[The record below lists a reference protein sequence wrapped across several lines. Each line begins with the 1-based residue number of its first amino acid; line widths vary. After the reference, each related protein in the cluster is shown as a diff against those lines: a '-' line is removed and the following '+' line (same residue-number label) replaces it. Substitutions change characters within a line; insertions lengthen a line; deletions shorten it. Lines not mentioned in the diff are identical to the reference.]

1 MDLGLTGKTA
11 LITGGTSGIGLAI
24 ARRLGQE
31 GCRIAICG
39 RAADRLKTALTELS
53 PDARGFAADVR
64 QPSDIARP
72 VADVTVYCCG
82 HRQAR
87 PHRHRGQQCR
97 HPSEGTAR

>member
-24 ARRLGQE
+24 ARRLLGE
-31 GCRIAICG
+31 GVKVFICG
-39 RAADRLKTALTELS
+39 RDEAKLAEALAEL
-53 PDARGFAADVR
+53 
-64 QPSDIARP
+64 
-72 VADVTVYCCG
+72 VALGET
-82 HRQAR
+82 QAR